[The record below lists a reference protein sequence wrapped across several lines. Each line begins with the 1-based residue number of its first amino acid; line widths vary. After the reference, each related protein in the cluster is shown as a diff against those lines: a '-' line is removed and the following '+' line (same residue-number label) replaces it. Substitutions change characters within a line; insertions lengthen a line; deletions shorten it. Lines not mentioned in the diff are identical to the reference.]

1 MKASAYRRPFPG
13 EAPIP
18 LSVNYKLT
26 KHPESELPDHL
37 HDHYELV
44 YVHEGSGKFF
54 IDRTLYDK
62 LPGDLFL
69 IPGNTIHQAFP
80 DADRPIVS
88 TAVFFAPALVAGDV
102 FDDRY
107 SLLRCFESARKRK
120 SYRHVLPSPI
130 REKVLSSL
138 DRIHAEMSNK
148 PPGFCT
154 AGRLALCD
162 MLLELD
168 RGLGFPSS
176 EQQPELDDRSGPA
189 WLLESLRAIDDNLR
203 GPVGLSEL
211 ASRAAV
217 SPPHFSRVFKSWTGM
232 NVTDYVNAKRVIRAK
247 ELLLQ
252 TDHGMHVIAEEC
264 GFDSLPHFHRI
275 FRSLAGMTP
284 GQFRKHQ

>member
-1 MKASAYRRPFPG
+1 M
-13 EAPIP
+13 
-18 LSVNYKLT
+18 T
-26 KHPESELPDHL
+26 KQPESELPDHL
-37 HDHYELV
+37 HDQYELV
-44 YVHEGSGKFF
+44 FVHEGSGKFF

-88 TAVFFAPALVAGDV
+88 TAVFFAPALVATDV

-107 SLLRCFESARKRK
+107 SLLQCYEIARKRK
-120 SYRHVLPSPI
+120 SYRLELPVSV
-130 REKVLSSL
+130 RGKVIASL
-138 DRIHAEMSNK
+138 NRINAEMTTK
-148 PPGFCT
+148 PLGYCT

-162 MLLELD
+162 LLLELN
-168 RGLGFPSS
+168 RGLDWRA
-176 EQQPELDDRSGPA
+176 EQAIPDDRSGPA
-189 WLLESLRAIDDNLR
+189 WLLESLRSIDDNLR
-203 GPVGLSEL
+203 EPAGLSEL
-211 ASRAAV
+211 AKRASV

-247 ELLLQ
+247 ELLQQ
-252 TDHGMHVIAEEC
+252 TDHGIHVIAEEC

-284 GQFRKHQ
+284 GQFRKLG